1 MVQIL
6 KDPALIG
13 LLLSFGAFIFVLTL
27 VNIKACIVLL
37 FFAVALSP
45 KISMGGLP
53 LRVEDFFMV
62 ILCFSWLARLAI
74 KKESL
79 PTTAL
84 DGPILVY
91 MLICLISTMYGYIAG
106 TANLLSADSSM
117 SAVFH
122 FLKKAQVFIMAYII
136 VANVNSKKE
145 LIQYIKYIL
154 LASTVLAVS
163 GLRQGLT
170 EYRISGP
177 IGESANT
184 IGMYF
189 VFITIIVIGLFLS
202 RRSYFN
208 KVFLGGAIVLFL
220 YVILRS
226 LSRVSYATFIAVILT
241 LGIFKDRRLLLF
253 FVLLV
258 VLVFALSPEQ
268 TLERVY
274 TLKGVFTSGK
284 GEYFHS
290 WEARKWSWLNIP
302 PIVLAE
308 SPLLGFGLASAP
320 LCYAESGYVTDFYFT
335 GILGMLSF
343 FWLHITIFKFP
354 CALKKSSD
362 PVVRDAAIYFM
373 GGFFTLLLGAISG
386 PTFTAIRTTN
396 IFWIFVG
403 LMAGA
408 YKLMMENKLDSD
420 DPAKP
425 L

>member
-1 MVQIL
+1 M
-6 KDPALIG
+6 
-13 LLLSFGAFIFVLTL
+13 
-27 VNIKACIVLL
+27 
-37 FFAVALSP
+37 
-45 KISMGGLP
+45 
-53 LRVEDFFMV
+53 
-62 ILCFSWLARLAI
+62 
-74 KKESL
+74 
-79 PTTAL
+79 
-84 DGPILVY
+84 
-91 MLICLISTMYGYIAG
+91 
-106 TANLLSADSSM
+106 
-117 SAVFH
+117 
-122 FLKKAQVFIMAYII
+122 
-136 VANVNSKKE
+136 
-145 LIQYIKYIL
+145 QYIKYIL
-154 LASTVLAVS
+154 LASTILAVS
-163 GLRQGLT
+163 GLKQGMT

-202 RRSYFN
+202 QRSYFN
-208 KVFLGGAIVLFL
+208 KVFLGGAIMLFL

-226 LSRVSYATFIAVILT
+226 LSRVSYVTFIAVILT

-274 TLKGVFTSGK
+274 TLKGVFTSGN

-290 WEARKWSWLNIP
+290 WEARKWSWQNIP
-302 PIVLAE
+302 PLVFAE
-308 SPLLGFGLASAP
+308 SPLLGFGLASVP

-343 FWLHITIFKFP
+343 FWLYITIFKFP
-354 CALKKSSD
+354 SALKKSSD
-362 PVVRDAAIYFM
+362 PAIRDVAIYFM

-386 PTFTAIRTTN
+386 PTFTAIRTAN

-408 YKLMMENKLDSD
+408 YKLMMENKLDTD
-420 DPAKP
+420 APGET